1 MRCTFEKKDRLLKRS
16 EFIRLSKEGKKI
28 QNENFVAIF
37 SNGKK
42 KRTRLGITVTKRI
55 GNATTRNRIKR
66 FSREYFRLNR
76 DFFTGCWDINIIAKR
91 KVGELSSTNV
101 YLSLKNIFKRISGY
115 DKNRKNTD

>member
-37 SNGKK
+37 SHGKK

-55 GNATTRNRIKR
+55 GNATTRNRIKSSIIGKVDR
-66 FSREYFRLNR
+66 F
-76 DFFTGCWDINIIAKR
+76 
-91 KVGELSSTNV
+91 
-101 YLSLKNIFKRISGY
+101 
-115 DKNRKNTD
+115 